1 MPLKFILLFVMT
13 FSYLFGA
20 EKVAIGVLT
29 FKNKAQT
36 LKQWEPMAQYL
47 NKMEP
52 RYSFSIVPLSQPEIN
67 EAVKNSAINFVVTH
81 PGHYVYLEKEYR
93 ISRIATMI
101 EYKHEQ
107 WLERFGGVI
116 FTRANRADIKKIED
130 LKGKKIAATQARGFG
145 GYAVQMYEFFKNNI
159 FAEDLEFAFTGMP
172 QQNVV
177 RDVISGK
184 ADAGFVRTDVLET
197 MAQNEELDL
206 NSIKIINQ
214 KNRVDF
220 PYMLSTELYPGWP
233 IAQLANPRQD
243 LSNEVVIALLQLVPH
258 NNAKNGDIGW
268 SAPLEYR
275 DVHDIY
281 QVLRLAPYDKARGF
295 TINDIYEKYRL
306 YIWTSFVLLILI
318 FIGIVIEFTLRRRLS
333 YESQKNQA
341 FLHSSADGIH
351 ILNED
356 GKLVQVSDKFCSM
369 LGYTRE
375 EMTDMSVSEW
385 DDALPL
391 ETIQANLQKLS
402 QKNERIQTRH
412 RRKDGT
418 LYDVEINLSVIHVGK
433 KNLVYC
439 SARDITEQLL
449 KEAQREL
456 AALVYEN
463 SSDAIL
469 ISDSE
474 AHIVSLNPAFTLL
487 TGYSLADIKGETPHI
502 LSSGNQNSEF
512 YHQMWESLSISGN
525 WEGEIVDVDK
535 EGNVFSKWLS
545 IRTLFDHLKNPYR
558 RIAIFSEITDQK
570 EVKKELWYQ
579 ANFDGLTGLCNRK
592 LFMYR
597 LEKELDEIGRSHK
610 KMALLF
616 LDLDNFK
623 DINDTLGHDKGDVLL
638 KEAAN
643 RINVCVRKSDVVSR
657 FGGDEFTVL
666 LTNIESADDAEN
678 VANKLL
684 FELSQK
690 FMFDLEAY
698 FISVS
703 IGITMIPND
712 GSKAESLLINAD
724 QAMYE
729 AKNNGRNRFRFYE
742 NFMQEKIQKRMT
754 IAQTLRE
761 AIKENEFILYYQPIM
776 HLRTGEIHKAE
787 ALIRW
792 QKSDGTMVSPA
803 DFIPIAEESGSITQ
817 IGAWVFEEAVR
828 QVQLWRN
835 NYVSNFQISVNK
847 SPVQFRNEGKRSLIL
862 DLMQAHNLSNDAIVV
877 EITEGILMEQTS
889 DVQNKL
895 LEFEKRGVGV
905 SLDDFG
911 TGYSSL
917 SYLKKFDIDYVK
929 IDQSF
934 IRNVVSDYN
943 DQVLCEAILAMAHKM
958 GILVIAE
965 GVETQEQKEY
975 LSSIECDYI
984 QGYLISKPIS
994 AEEFEKKFFSN

>member
-1 MPLKFILLFVMT
+1 
-13 FSYLFGA
+13 
-20 EKVAIGVLT
+20 
-29 FKNKAQT
+29 
-36 LKQWEPMAQYL
+36 
-47 NKMEP
+47 
-52 RYSFSIVPLSQPEIN
+52 
-67 EAVKNSAINFVVTH
+67 
-81 PGHYVYLEKEYR
+81 
-93 ISRIATMI
+93 
-101 EYKHEQ
+101 
-107 WLERFGGVI
+107 
-116 FTRANRADIKKIED
+116 
-130 LKGKKIAATQARGFG
+130 
-145 GYAVQMYEFFKNNI
+145 
-159 FAEDLEFAFTGMP
+159 
-172 QQNVV
+172 
-177 RDVISGK
+177 
-184 ADAGFVRTDVLET
+184 
-197 MAQNEELDL
+197 
-206 NSIKIINQ
+206 
-214 KNRVDF
+214 
-220 PYMLSTELYPGWP
+220 
-233 IAQLANPRQD
+233 
-243 LSNEVVIALLQLVPH
+243 
-258 NNAKNGDIGW
+258 
-268 SAPLEYR
+268 
-275 DVHDIY
+275 
-281 QVLRLAPYDKARGF
+281 
-295 TINDIYEKYRL
+295 
-306 YIWTSFVLLILI
+306 
-318 FIGIVIEFTLRRRLS
+318 
-333 YESQKNQA
+333 
-341 FLHSSADGIH
+341 
-351 ILNED
+351 
-356 GKLVQVSDKFCSM
+356 
-369 LGYTRE
+369 
-375 EMTDMSVSEW
+375 
-385 DDALPL
+385 
-391 ETIQANLQKLS
+391 
-402 QKNERIQTRH
+402 
-412 RRKDGT
+412 
-418 LYDVEINLSVIHVGK
+418 
-433 KNLVYC
+433 
-439 SARDITEQLL
+439 
-449 KEAQREL
+449 
-456 AALVYEN
+456 
-463 SSDAIL
+463 
-469 ISDSE
+469 
-474 AHIVSLNPAFTLL
+474 
-487 TGYSLADIKGETPHI
+487 
-502 LSSGNQNSEF
+502 
-512 YHQMWESLSISGN
+512 
-525 WEGEIVDVDK
+525 
-535 EGNVFSKWLS
+535 
-545 IRTLFDHLKNPYR
+545 
-558 RIAIFSEITDQK
+558 
-570 EVKKELWYQ
+570 WYQ

>member
-1 MPLKFILLFVMT
+1 
-13 FSYLFGA
+13 
-20 EKVAIGVLT
+20 
-29 FKNKAQT
+29 
-36 LKQWEPMAQYL
+36 
-47 NKMEP
+47 
-52 RYSFSIVPLSQPEIN
+52 
-67 EAVKNSAINFVVTH
+67 
-81 PGHYVYLEKEYR
+81 
-93 ISRIATMI
+93 
-101 EYKHEQ
+101 
-107 WLERFGGVI
+107 
-116 FTRANRADIKKIED
+116 
-130 LKGKKIAATQARGFG
+130 
-145 GYAVQMYEFFKNNI
+145 
-159 FAEDLEFAFTGMP
+159 
-172 QQNVV
+172 
-177 RDVISGK
+177 
-184 ADAGFVRTDVLET
+184 
-197 MAQNEELDL
+197 
-206 NSIKIINQ
+206 
-214 KNRVDF
+214 
-220 PYMLSTELYPGWP
+220 MLSTELYPGWP

-975 LSSIECDYI
+975 LSSIDCDYI